1 MASVKTESV
10 SEKLEQI
17 IDFRIGEGSSEMHPI
32 VAKEGMTPA
41 TDGNSIFLPEAEG
54 TFKSERDNELA
65 LANFTAHESDHIV
78 EYEDYFGGEIGKFRE
93 GGDNAI
99 QEYSQRNYSELTE
112 NPALA
117 GWIDNIVKDHRIDS
131 QRKKQLPGVNRF
143 YKDSLIDAIKYLR
156 PSTARMSDLDAFR
169 EQFLQQTLI
178 GETVEA
184 VPKQRRPLLEEVV
197 VLAQS
202 SDTIYQDPKVVK
214 QIYQRFKENF
224 DITQKIKRLPSKHN
238 TGDHSRTQGSPQDGY
253 QGQVQPR
260 EERNPD
266 EKKPKQ
272 LSEKARD
279 GKKLYEPDD
288 DAKDKK
294 GAGEDEEDK
303 NQLLDERGKE
313 ELYKQDRNALYERIS
328 EDQGIDVVH
337 VKPSDNPKI
346 REATHKNRMN
356 YTGEVESM
364 RRIFRQLKLRHY
376 GTKRDFEGAELD
388 YEVFMQG
395 ELEARVTGVQRDRR
409 LFVKETQNERRPA
422 WAVLAD
428 VSRSTGQ
435 EHFNIIDQI
444 RSALFIQGEA
454 LSVSGC
460 PFGLFTF
467 SDALYVLKDFTEQ
480 YTENTADKIMSA
492 KPLNGTSLGHS
503 LYAVGDLL
511 RRQKEQPQGITI
523 VTDGQ
528 ANDMNYAREAI
539 TDLHKRKIH
548 PFLVVIGKKLEDYGK
563 NLTSR
568 IGEEHYSVVEKDK
581 LYELPNEMF
590 RLFKTY
596 GIAR

>member
-1 MASVKTESV
+1 MASVKTESI
-10 SEKLEQI
+10 SKKLEQI
-17 IDFRIGEGSSEMHPI
+17 IDFRVGEGSSERHPI
-32 VAKEGMTPA
+32 VAKRGMTPA
-41 TDGNSIFLPEAEG
+41 TDGSSIFLPEAEG
-54 TFKSERDNELA
+54 TFESERNNELA

-78 EYEDYFGGEIGKFRE
+78 EYGDYFGGEIGKFRE
-93 GGDNAI
+93 GESNI
-99 QEYSQRNYSELTE
+99 VQEYHQRNYLELTE
-112 NPALA
+112 NSALA

-131 QRKKQLPGVNRF
+131 RRRKQLPGVNRF
-143 YKDSLIDAIKYLR
+143 YKDSLTDAVKYLR
-156 PSTARMSDLDAFR
+156 PSTAKMSDLDAFR

-178 GETVEA
+178 EETVET
-184 VPKQRRPLLEEVV
+184 VPKERRQLLEETVA
-197 VLAQS
+197 LAQS
-202 SDTIYQDPKVVK
+202 SDSIHQDPEVVK

-238 TGDHSRTQGSPQDGY
+238 TGNNSKTQGSPQDGY

-260 EERNPD
+260 EGRNPN

-288 DAKDKK
+288 KAKDKK
-294 GAGEDEEDK
+294 GAGEDEKDK
-303 NQLLDERGKE
+303 NQSLDERGKE
-313 ELYKQDRNALYERIS
+313 ELYRQDRNALYKRIS
-328 EDQGIDVVH
+328 EDQGIDVVQ
-337 VKPSDNPKI
+337 VKPLDNPKI
-346 REATHKNRMN
+346 REATHKNKMN
-356 YTGEVESM
+356 YAGEIESM

-388 YEVFMQG
+388 YEALMQG
-395 ELEARVTGVQRDRR
+395 ELEAKVTGVQRERR
-409 LFVKETQNERRPA
+409 IFVKETQNERRPT

-435 EHFNIIDQI
+435 GHFNIIDPI
-444 RSALFIQGEA
+444 KSALFIQGEA
-454 LSVSGC
+454 LSASDC

-467 SDALYVLKDFTEQ
+467 SDGLYVLKDFTEQ

-492 KPLNGTSLGHS
+492 KPLNGTALGQS

-511 RRQKEQPQGITI
+511 RRQKEQPKGVTI

-528 ANDMNYAREAI
+528 ANDMDYARDAI
-539 TDLHKRKIH
+539 TDLHKGKIH
-548 PFLVVIGKKLEDYGK
+548 PFLIVIGKNLEDYAK
-563 NLTSR
+563 DLTSQ
-568 IGEEHYSVVEKDK
+568 IGGEHYSVVEKNK